1 MAHFIFEMREKMG
14 TTSINHDIKSSNLI
28 NTQIIAVTEEKEMGN
43 QKEKKKV
50 LNKGKKLFKFDESF
64 APTCEE
70 ES

>member
-43 QKEKKKV
+43 QKEKKKSA
-50 LNKGKKLFKFDESF
+50 E
-64 APTCEE
+64 
-70 ES
+70 